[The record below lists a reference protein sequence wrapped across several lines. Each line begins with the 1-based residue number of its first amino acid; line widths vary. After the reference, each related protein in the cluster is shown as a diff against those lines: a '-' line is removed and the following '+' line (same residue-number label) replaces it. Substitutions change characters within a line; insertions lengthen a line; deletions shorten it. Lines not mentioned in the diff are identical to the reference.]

1 MGRQAQDYDIPDAPG
16 DGSEKSDTL
25 SGTVSAALAAHG
37 YSVRSWA
44 RAHGWANQSVDVVI
58 KRWIETPSRRGR
70 MPLGGVSRAIIVAL
84 QKELGSDCVPVHD
97 EQDRPVMR
105 RAS

>member
-1 MGRQAQDYDIPDAPG
+1 MGRQTQDYDIPDAPG
-16 DGSEKSDTL
+16 ADSEKSDTL
-25 SGTVSAALAAHG
+25 AGTVSAALAAHG
-37 YSVRSWA
+37 YSVRAWA

-58 KRWIETPSRRGR
+58 KRWIEVPGRRGR

-84 QKELGSDCVPVHD
+84 QKELGADIVPLQ
-97 EQDRPVMR
+97 EQQDRPVMR